1 MILRATQAQR
11 TRRRGSERYTTRD
24 VHGLSSSKPVQQSI
38 KVRRRWEYGRGFCS
52 CILSGFCSCILIS

>member
-11 TRRRGSERYTTRD
+11 TRRRGCERYTTRD

-38 KVRRRWEYGRGFCS
+38 KVSRRWEYGRGFCS
-52 CILSGFCSCILIS
+52 CILIS